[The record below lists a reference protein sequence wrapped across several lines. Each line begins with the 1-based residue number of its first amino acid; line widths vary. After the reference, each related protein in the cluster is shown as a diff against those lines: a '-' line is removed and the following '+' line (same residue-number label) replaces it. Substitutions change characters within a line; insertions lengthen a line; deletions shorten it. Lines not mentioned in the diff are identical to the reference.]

1 MAEYLYKWRTRND
14 AHLVMRLM
22 RREDAP
28 RVKFGL
34 NQLSPESRRHRF
46 FRAVADFSD
55 EMVAKLVDIDPKK
68 QGAVLV
74 VQVEKGIEIPIAG
87 GRFVA
92 ESDITC
98 EFSLLVGYR
107 WQKQGIGRHILL
119 ALIGE
124 ASRRGLTKMTGYVMS
139 ENRSMIELA
148 RSTGFQVNE
157 SDEGESIKRLVR
169 DLPRPLPG
177 NPVLLARKVFVRGS
191 QITGVMADQA
201 SPGFKSETV

>member
-1 MAEYLYKWRTRND
+1 
-14 AHLVMRLM
+14 MRLM
-22 RREDAP
+22 RREDAT
-28 RVKFGL
+28 RVKLGL

-46 FRAVADFSD
+46 FRAVTDFSD
-55 EMVAKLVDIDPKK
+55 EMVAKLVDIDPVT
-68 QGAVLV
+68 QWAVIV
-74 VQVEKGIEIPIAG
+74 VQVEKGIEIPVAG

-98 EFSLLVGYR
+98 EFSLLVGDR

-124 ASRRGLTKMTGYVMS
+124 ASRRRLAKMTGYAMS

-148 RSTGFQVNE
+148 RSIGFQVKE

-169 DLPRPLPG
+169 NLPRPLPG
-177 NPVLLARKVFVRGS
+177 NPVRQACKVFGRGG

-201 SPGFKSETV
+201 PPGFKSETV